1 MNNDNASLNK
11 SNKEGIKLDF
21 VPFENRLVKKEEI
34 EKRIFRQSNEKI
46 ENNKKIKTVKK
57 TKNSKK
63 ILIIIISLLI
73 FMLFI
78 LSSLYNE
85 YILYGTNK
93 ENYRLVN
100 KFSGICASIDF
111 DDRPDLLRKIGFD
124 DVKVKTEK
132 LHDKNYVTTY
142 AYHQTG
148 EKIDSINVYY
158 DEDNKVKYVMLE
170 LNYKKENYNTNILVS
185 DSNAIISNFFNVY
198 ISKNEIKDLI
208 SSNHVLIKEKNIKIT
223 YDLSTDENYYTVTI
237 SLE

>member
-11 SNKEGIKLDF
+11 SNKEGKKLDF

-34 EKRIFRQSNEKI
+34 EKRIFRQSNKKI
-46 ENNKKIKTVKK
+46 ENNKKT
-57 TKNSKK
+57 SKK

-85 YILYGTNK
+85 YILYGKDK

-124 DVKVKTEK
+124 DVKIKTEK

-142 AYHQTG
+142 AYRQTG
-148 EKIDSINVYY
+148 DRTDNINVYY

-185 DSNAIISNFFNVY
+185 NSNSIISNFINVY
-198 ISKNEIKDLI
+198 ISKNEIKNLI

-223 YDLSTDENYYTVTI
+223 YDLVTDENYYTVTV